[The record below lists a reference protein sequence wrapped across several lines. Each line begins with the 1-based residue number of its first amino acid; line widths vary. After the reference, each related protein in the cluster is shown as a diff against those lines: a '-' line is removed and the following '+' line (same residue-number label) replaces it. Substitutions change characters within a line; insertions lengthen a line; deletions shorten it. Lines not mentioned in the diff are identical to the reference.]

1 MWSKERFSNIST
13 TMCSIRS
20 RPLFSATAT
29 ERLVHSM
36 LLIALELHTSAVRN
50 PSWFPHSRIIAGDLE
65 AAFDAFSSVLHQG
78 IPARHARYGEPE
90 LQDFQGEK
98 PPASS
103 DPGNDAQAVI
113 TRDHMDGDKKAA
125 EQGASVQL
133 ELSDRFATK
142 NPHPVLTFKKRII
155 HQDRVFIVERCLP
168 VVPPKTPA
176 ADKSRAAYACSG
188 GSVSFAMFNQLTL
201 RLKARFST
209 LLDRVE
215 DPVEILDY
223 SYTRQVEQ
231 LYVLRRDVADLVT
244 AKKRVAQQ
252 RDRRQEQF
260 LKLDAGARRAL
271 ELGREDLARRALERK
286 QLVGQDSWGWV
297 RWSAIWSA
305 SRLR

>member
-1 MWSKERFSNIST
+1 M
-13 TMCSIRS
+13 
-20 RPLFSATAT
+20 
-29 ERLVHSM
+29 
-36 LLIALELHTSAVRN
+36 
-50 PSWFPHSRIIAGDLE
+50 
-65 AAFDAFSSVLHQG
+65 
-78 IPARHARYGEPE
+78 
-90 LQDFQGEK
+90 
-98 PPASS
+98 
-103 DPGNDAQAVI
+103 
-113 TRDHMDGDKKAA
+113 
-125 EQGASVQL
+125 QL

-155 HQDRVFIVERCLP
+155 HQDRVFIVEWYLP

-286 QLVGQDSWGWV
+286 QLVGQELVGLGQVVCDLEREQAQMIARGRDARARVERFRS
-297 RWSAIWSA
+297 RKELAKARYAAAKAQLAISEA
-305 SRLR
+305 VVGISSELQEAGLRAEQAMERAEEMNLRAEVIRELESMGTLEAIGTGEDDIDRQLRRLSSGGSVDAEISRLKRELNPGTSTGSPG